1 MANIEDKVISAVL
14 ADKQIHVL
22 LQANIDSLL
31 RTHSDIW
38 LFIKDYYESN
48 QSLPPINIVKEN
60 FSDFETVPDVG
71 ATKHHLQ
78 ELRSE
83 YLNDGLKTA
92 LRSAA
97 QEIQAGRTVDALNTL
112 VHETSNLKKSTADI
126 RDLDVSD
133 VDDAIEYF
141 KYIKKLQ
148 ESGNHGI
155 FTGLAGFDNYMPSG
169 ITPGQLGILLAYP
182 AIGKPAT
189 MDTMIAT
196 PEGWIRNGDLKIGG
210 EVIGSNGKPTKIIG
224 IQDQGIIDAYRVTL
238 SDGGSVVV
246 GPDHDW
252 SVYSRDS
259 YYNSKVMVTKT
270 TKQIIDEGLY
280 YQDNRVPKRNVPIYK
295 WFLPIVKAV
304 EYPEKELEID
314 PYTVGILIGDG
325 SMTGETVYFTTN
337 DEFCANEI
345 QKRNPEYSV
354 NKLLG
359 GSAQK
364 YSITPRLMEKIRK
377 INLNKNSYEKR
388 IPENYLISGKQ
399 QRLDLLRGLMDSDGS
414 VTKNNRAFFHTT
426 NQLLAKDV
434 QQLVWSL
441 GGVANIRS
449 SDRTKENKSI
459 EYRVAIWTPDNPFL
473 LPRKSKLYSP
483 RPWYRAIKSI
493 EKIGKEEMRC
503 ITVDAKDHLY
513 VTENYIV
520 THNSWMA
527 LYLATQAWK
536 RGRSPL
542 IISLEMTETEVRNRI
557 FTILGNGLWSHRRLS
572 AGEVE
577 LDMFKKWATEMFD
590 NKPSFHII
598 SNEGVGEISPSVL
611 RGKIDQYKPDI
622 VFVDYLNLMTSNNR
636 TENEVVKMK
645 NLSRELKL
653 LAISEQ
659 IPIVAIS
666 SATPDD
672 VTDMHSVPTLGQTA
686 WSRQIAYDA
695 DWLLALGRAP
705 NSDVI
710 EAVFRKNRNGFNG
723 EFLVQVDFD
732 KGMFKYRDFED
743 KVS

>member
-1 MANIEDKVISAVL
+1 MINVEDRVISAVL

-48 QSLPPINIVKEN
+48 QSLPPQSIVKEN
-60 FSDFETVPDVG
+60 FPDFDPITDVG
-71 ATKHHLQ
+71 ATKHHLK

-97 QEIQAGRTVDALNTL
+97 QEIQAGKTVDALNTL

-126 RDLDVSD
+126 RDLNVAD

-141 KYIKKLQ
+141 KHIKKLQ

-182 AIGKPAT
+182 AIGK
-189 MDTMIAT
+189 
-196 PEGWIRNGDLKIGG
+196 
-210 EVIGSNGKPTKIIG
+210 
-224 IQDQGIIDAYRVTL
+224 
-238 SDGGSVVV
+238 
-246 GPDHDW
+246 
-252 SVYSRDS
+252 
-259 YYNSKVMVTKT
+259 
-270 TKQIIDEGLY
+270 
-280 YQDNRVPKRNVPIYK
+280 
-295 WFLPIVKAV
+295 
-304 EYPEKELEID
+304 
-314 PYTVGILIGDG
+314 
-325 SMTGETVYFTTN
+325 
-337 DEFCANEI
+337 
-345 QKRNPEYSV
+345 
-354 NKLLG
+354 
-359 GSAQK
+359 
-364 YSITPRLMEKIRK
+364 
-377 INLNKNSYEKR
+377 
-388 IPENYLISGKQ
+388 
-399 QRLDLLRGLMDSDGS
+399 
-414 VTKNNRAFFHTT
+414 
-426 NQLLAKDV
+426 
-434 QQLVWSL
+434 
-441 GGVANIRS
+441 
-449 SDRTKENKSI
+449 
-459 EYRVAIWTPDNPFL
+459 
-473 LPRKSKLYSP
+473 
-483 RPWYRAIKSI
+483 
-493 EKIGKEEMRC
+493 
-503 ITVDAKDHLY
+503 
-513 VTENYIV
+513 
-520 THNSWMA
+520 SWMA

-622 VFVDYLNLMTSNNR
+622 VFVDYLNLMTSNNK

-659 IPIVAIS
+659 VPVVAIS

-672 VTDMHSVPTLGQTA
+672 VTDMHSVPTLGQTS

-732 KGMFKYRDFED
+732 KGMFRYRDFED